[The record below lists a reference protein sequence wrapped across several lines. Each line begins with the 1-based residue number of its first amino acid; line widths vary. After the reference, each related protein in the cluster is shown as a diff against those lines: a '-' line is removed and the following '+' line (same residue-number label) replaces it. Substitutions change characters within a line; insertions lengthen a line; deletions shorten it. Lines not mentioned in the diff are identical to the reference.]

1 MQWAPTQSCTRW
13 CMEGFTS
20 KEEEFRTQPMVL
32 GPAWVPSLC
41 TLWAP
46 SWSPGPTAANLMDH
60 KQEAPWLLLWPFLQG
75 HPNLVPTGHHWFL
88 PIITCNLLVT
98 TLCLLVIT
106 VTHSSSLVPTGYH
119 WYLLVIT
126 GNYWSSLVPTYH
138 HLLPVGHCLV
148 PIGHHWYLLV
158 IIGTYWSSLV
168 TTGHHWHLMVIIW

>member
-1 MQWAPTQSCTRW
+1 MQFLLQAALIGRECNGPQLSHVPGGVWKDSHRRKRNSGHSPWCWGLPGSPASAPSELPAEALGPQLPILWT
-13 CMEGFTS
+13 TS
-20 KEEEFRTQPMVL
+20 KRHHGCCCGLFFRAILT
-32 GPAWVPSLC
+32 WY
-41 TLWAP
+41 
-46 SWSPGPTAANLMDH
+46 
-60 KQEAPWLLLWPFLQG
+60 
-75 HPNLVPTGHHWFL
+75 
-88 PIITCNLLVT
+88 
-98 TLCLLVIT
+98 LLVIT